1 MRFTQPLQLPT
12 NHRKLPHTAP
22 PGTAAYNIGPAR
34 NQGAKTGILFDP
46 VYNSLSEHQI
56 CPQKRMVGVP
66 CHICTIN
73 AVLSDMLVNP
83 GHNEGTDQ

>member
-34 NQGAKTGILFDP
+34 NQGAKTGILLIRYTIPYQNIRSAHRNAWWGFP
-46 VYNSLSEHQI
+46 VIS
-56 CPQKRMVGVP
+56 V
-66 CHICTIN
+66 IN